1 MLNKAVFH
9 MLFLVKDVFQTFNDF
24 FCNFLCFFFLLVWD
38 FIRIGLSLDKIFC
51 RLKEFW
57 QFHGNLFLMSLDY
70 FTELLLECEEIC
82 NKIQVTGFDILLCI
96 FDQSSCIS
104 KGGTLNICAFSLLR
118 LKSLNISLVFGSQGF
133 ILFFFHLYLGSLQIL
148 QLLLCL
154 VFHLRNLFHLLP
166 DLLLE
171 FTFRL
176 LFLQ

>member
-1 MLNKAVFH
+1 
-9 MLFLVKDVFQTFNDF
+9 MLFLVKDIFQTFNDF
-24 FCNFLCFFFLLVWD
+24 SCNFLCFFFLLVWD
-38 FIRIGLSLDKIFC
+38 FIRIGL
-51 RLKEFW
+51 
-57 QFHGNLFLMSLDY
+57 SLDY

-133 ILFFFHLYLGSLQIL
+133 ILFFFHLYLGSLQFL